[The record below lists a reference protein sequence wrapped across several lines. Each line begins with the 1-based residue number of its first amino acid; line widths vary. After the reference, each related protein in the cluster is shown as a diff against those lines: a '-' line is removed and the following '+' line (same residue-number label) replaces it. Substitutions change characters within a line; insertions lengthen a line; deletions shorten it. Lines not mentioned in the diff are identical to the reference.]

1 MSFYSKSKDEV
12 LKTLESTEQGLTT
25 AEAEKRLEKN
35 GENKLAEGKKVSL
48 FMRFLAQFKDI
59 MVIVLMVAAT
69 ISLVIAL
76 VEGQTEELVDAFI
89 IYAIVLLN
97 AILGTVQEMKAENA
111 LESLKKMS
119 QPFAKVIRDG
129 QICKVKT
136 TEIVVGDVVVLEAG
150 DVVPADMYLIESAS
164 LKCEEA
170 SLTGESKPAEKE
182 AAIKLK
188 EKTPLGDRVN
198 MCFSSSTVVYGRG
211 VGIVTAVANDTEM
224 GKIANMLNET
234 KADRTPLEISLDKL
248 GKVLTIIVL
257 AIAAILF
264 VVNVCFGSA
273 FIDAFLTAVAVA
285 VAAIPES
292 LTVVVTVILSLGVT
306 KLARKNVIIRKLHAV
321 ETLGCCEV
329 ICSDKTGT
337 ITQNKM
343 TVMDVYYNGKI
354 IGVEDAKIDNLEA
367 TELVRCMT
375 LCNDSKKQGGNF
387 IGDPTETALIAFA
400 ESKDFVKSKLDKEY
414 KRVGEIP
421 FDSDRK
427 LMSTANL
434 VENNV
439 VVYTKGAV
447 DELLKRCDTIS
458 INGEVKKI
466 TKKHKDDIMEASKA
480 LGSRALRV
488 LGYAMSNGPK
498 YKEGAHYTDKEL
510 KEENLTFV
518 GLTGMIDP
526 PRKEVF
532 AAIEKCKQAGMKAI
546 MITGDHRDTAC
557 AIAKELKMIK
567 SEKEVIEGAYLDNF
581 TDEELVTEINKFRV
595 FTRVSPE
602 HKVRIVKAFKANGKV
617 VAMTGDGVNDAP
629 SIKNANI
636 GIGMGITG
644 TEVTKEVA
652 DMVLTDDNFATIV
665 VAVEEGRKIFGNI
678 KKTIQFLLSSNAA
691 EVLAI
696 FFATFLFPGQVFLIP
711 VQILF
716 VNLIT
721 DTLPAI
727 ALGVE
732 PAEKSV
738 MTQPPRKQ
746 DESIIGGRTGINIL
760 VGGIIQT
767 IIVVCA
773 YVLAY
778 YSWGKTVAPTAAFL
792 ALNFVQ
798 LFHMF
803 NSQTQSS
810 IFTKNPFRNKMV
822 WLAFGFGVVIVS
834 LLEFVPFLS
843 KAFQIAS
850 LSLTQWAI
858 IIGLAFAIVPAFEI
872 LKLIYAIVDKSKAK
886 KMIEEEVAEIATES
900 IASKIV
906 IVENQEEK
914 AEETKEEVKK
924 APAKKTS
931 TKTTTAKSA
940 TKTTAKKATTT
951 KKTTTTK
958 TSKTK

>member
-1 MSFYSKSKDEV
+1 MSFYTKSKEEV
-12 LKTLESTEQGLTT
+12 LKELETSKEGLSNAT
-25 AEAEKRLEKN
+25 AAERLEKN
-35 GENKLAEGKKVSL
+35 GENKLAEGKKTSI
-48 FMRFLAQFKDI
+48 FMKFLAQFKDV

-76 VEGQTEELVDAFI
+76 IENQPEELVDACI
-89 IYAIVLLN
+89 IYGIVLLN
-97 AILGTVQEMKAENA
+97 AILGTVQEAKAENA

-119 QPFAKVIRDG
+119 QPFAKVIREG

-182 AAIKLK
+182 AAVKLK

-211 VGIVTAVANDTEM
+211 VGVVTAVANDTEM

-234 KADRTPLEISLDKL
+234 ETDKTPLEVNLDKL
-248 GKVLTIIVL
+248 GKILTVIVL
-257 AIAAILF
+257 AIAAVLF
-264 VVNVCFGSA
+264 IVNVCFGVKVLE
-273 FIDAFLTAVAVA
+273 AFLTAVAVA

-292 LTVVVTVILSLGVT
+292 LSVVVTVILSLGVT

-343 TVMDVYYNGKI
+343 TVMEVYYNGKI
-354 IGVEDAKIDNLEA
+354 TTTEDMKVDCSEA
-367 TELVRCMT
+367 TELIRCMT
-375 LCNDSKKQGGNF
+375 LCNDSKKQEDSF
-387 IGDPTETALIAFA
+387 IGDPTETALIEFA
-400 ESKDFVKSKLDKEY
+400 EKKDIIKAKLEETY

-434 VENNV
+434 VEGKV
-439 VVYTKGAV
+439 CVYTKGAV
-447 DELLKRCDTIS
+447 DELLKRCD
-458 INGEVKKI
+458 NVMVKGELKKLTPKLKEEI
-466 TKKHKDDIMEASKA
+466 LASSKA
-480 LGSRALRV
+480 MGSKALRV
-488 LGYAMSNGPK
+488 LGYAISNGPK
-498 YKEGAHYTDKEL
+498 YQEGKTLSDKEL
-510 KEENLTFV
+510 KEQNLTFV

-532 AAIEKCKQAGMKAI
+532 AAIEKCKKAGMKAI
-546 MITGDHRDTAC
+546 MITGDHKDTAY

-696 FFATFLFPGQVFLIP
+696 FFATFFFMGETFLIP

-738 MTQPPRKQ
+738 MSHPPRRQ
-746 DESIIGGRTGINIL
+746 EESIIGGRTGINIL
-760 VGGIIQT
+760 VGGFIQT
-767 IIVVCA
+767 ILVICA
-773 YVLAY
+773 YTLAY
-778 YSWGKTVAPTAAFL
+778 YSWGKATAPTAAFIT
-792 ALNFVQ
+792 LNFVQ

-803 NSQTQSS
+803 NSQTESS
-810 IFTKNPFRNKMV
+810 IFTKNPFRNKLIWV
-822 WLAFGFGVVIVS
+822 AFAFGVVIVS

-843 KAFQIAS
+843 EAFKIAS
-850 LSLTQWAI
+850 LTFPQWAI
-858 IIGLAFAIVPAFEI
+858 LIGFAFAIIPAFEI
-872 LKLIYAIVDKSKAK
+872 LKVIYYFIDKRKAK
-886 KMIEEEVAEIATES
+886 SMIEEEVAEVATNS
-900 IASKIV
+900 IANKMIV
-906 IVENQEEK
+906 VEKTETAEKVEEK
-914 AEETKEEVKK
+914 SETLAPKK
-924 APAKKTS
+924 APA
-931 TKTTTAKSA
+931 TKS
-940 TKTTAKKATTT
+940 TTT
-951 KKTTTTK
+951 KKTATK
-958 TSKTK
+958 KSDKVEK